1 MMASSRKLN
10 ILGIESSCDETSVAI
25 LNDEEVKVNLISSQ
39 HFHKTYG
46 GVVPELSSRAHLQI
60 VKPLV
65 DSALQSANLNVNDID
80 LISATAGPGLI
91 GALLVGLTFAKGLS
105 YSLNKPF
112 VAVNHIEGHIFSGF
126 LPARRTNSLAG
137 GMDKKPE
144 FPMLVLVVSGGH
156 TLLLYVESFTKI
168 FLLGTTVDDAA
179 GEAFDKVSKLLG
191 FGYPGGPQ
199 IEASAF
205 KGDEKTIKFPIA
217 ELKEKYNFSFS
228 GLKTAVLRYVQ
239 KNFSDGNIPETDLN
253 NISASFQKALVDAL
267 VQKVNFALQNHKVKS
282 LSLVGGVA
290 ANKKLG
296 NELNDLAEQFK
307 IPCIIPSM
315 SYCGDNAA
323 MIALRGYQL
332 YKSGVRDNLRAK
344 PYPSIP
350 EDHFLRLS

>member
-1 MMASSRKLN
+1 MAASRKLN

-25 LNDEEVKVNLISSQ
+25 LSDEEVKVNLISSQ

-65 DSALQSANLNVNDID
+65 DSALESANLKINEID
-80 LISATAGPGLI
+80 LIAATAGPGLI

-112 VAVNHIEGHIFSGF
+112 VSVNHIEGHIFSGF
-126 LPARRTNSLAG
+126 LMER
-137 GMDKKPE
+137 KPE
-144 FPMLVLVVSGGH
+144 FPMLALVVSGGH

-199 IEASAF
+199 IEVSAS
-205 KGDEKTIKFPIA
+205 KGDEKKIKFPVA
-217 ELKEKYNFSFS
+217 ELKDQYNFSFS
-228 GLKTAVLRYVQ
+228 GLKTSVLRFVQ
-239 KNFSDGNIPETDLN
+239 KNYSDRNIPEMELN

-267 VQKVNFALQNHKVKS
+267 VQKVNIALHNFKVKS
-282 LSLVGGVA
+282 VSLVGGVA
-290 ANKKLG
+290 ANKKLR
-296 NELNDLAEQFK
+296 NEINKLADKNK
-307 IPCIIPSM
+307 IPFIVPAL

-323 MIALRGYQL
+323 MIALRGIQL
-332 YKSGVRDNLRAK
+332 FNSGVRDNLRAK
-344 PYPSIP
+344 PYPAIP
-350 EDHFLRLS
+350 ENHFHKLS

>member
-1 MMASSRKLN
+1 MASSRKLN

-25 LNDEEVKVNLISSQ
+25 LSDEEVKVNLISSQ
-39 HFHKTYG
+39 HFHKAFG

-60 VKPLV
+60 IKPLV
-65 DSALQSANLNVNDID
+65 DSALQSAKLNVNEID
-80 LISATAGPGLI
+80 LIAATAGPGLI

-105 YSLNKPF
+105 YSLNKTF

-126 LPARRTNSLAG
+126 L
-137 GMDKKPE
+137 MDKKPE

-156 TLLLYVESFTKI
+156 TLLLSVESFAKI
-168 FLLGTTVDDAA
+168 FILGSTVDDAA

-199 IEASAF
+199 IEASAM
-205 KGDEKTIKFPIA
+205 KGDENTIKFPVA
-217 ELKEKYNFSFS
+217 ELKDEYNFSFS
-228 GLKTAVLRYVQ
+228 GLKTSVLRFVQ
-239 KNFSDGNIPETDLN
+239 KNYDDENIPKSELN

-267 VQKVNFALQNHKVKS
+267 VQKVNLALNNYKVKS

-290 ANKKLG
+290 ANQKLG
-296 NELNDLAEQFK
+296 NEFKNLANRNK

-323 MIALRGYQL
+323 MIALRGFQL
-332 YKSGVRDNLRAK
+332 NKNGVIDNLRVK
-344 PYPSIP
+344 PYPAIP
-350 EDHFLRLS
+350 ENHFLKLS

>member
-1 MMASSRKLN
+1 MTSSRKLN

-25 LNDEEVKVNLISSQ
+25 LSDEEVKVNLISSQ

-46 GVVPELSSRAHLQI
+46 GVVPELSSRAHLQM

-65 DSALQSANLNVNDID
+65 DSALQSANLNVNEID
-80 LISATAGPGLI
+80 LIAATAGPGLI
-91 GALLVGLTFAKGLS
+91 GALLVGLTFAKGLA

-126 LPARRTNSLAG
+126 L
-137 GMDKKPE
+137 MDKKPD

-156 TLLLYVESFTKI
+156 TLLLYVESFTNI
-168 FLLGTTVDDAA
+168 YLLGTTVDDAA

-199 IEASAF
+199 IEASALN
-205 KGDEKTIKFPIA
+205 GDDKKIKFPVA
-217 ELKEKYNFSFS
+217 ELKDEYNFSFS

-239 KNFSDGNIPETDLN
+239 KNFADGNIPESNLN
-253 NISASFQKALVDAL
+253 DISASFQKALVDAL
-267 VQKVNFALQNHKVKS
+267 VQKVNLALHNHTVKS

-290 ANKKLG
+290 ANQKLR
-296 NELNDLAEQFK
+296 NDFNNIADRFK
-307 IPCIIPSM
+307 ISCIVPSL

-332 YKSGVRDNLRAK
+332 YKSGVRDSLRAK

-350 EDHFLRLS
+350 ENHFLRLS

>member
-1 MMASSRKLN
+1 MAESRKLN

-25 LNDEEVKVNLISSQ
+25 LTDDEVKINFISSQ
-39 HFHKTYG
+39 HFHRTYG

-65 DSALQSANLNVNDID
+65 ESALKSANINLSEID
-80 LISATAGPGLI
+80 LITATAGPGLI
-91 GALLVGLTFAKGLS
+91 GALLVGLTFAKGLC

-112 VAVNHIEGHIFSGF
+112 IAVNHIEGHIFSGF
-126 LPARRTNSLAG
+126 LMESE
-137 GMDKKPE
+137 PE

-156 TLLLYVESFTKI
+156 TLLLYIENELKI

-199 IEASAF
+199 IEINAA
-205 KGDEKTIKFPIA
+205 KGDQNSIKFPVA
-217 ELKEKYNFSFS
+217 DLKDQYNFSFS

-239 KNFSDGNIPETDLN
+239 KNYSNGNIPNFDLQ

-267 VQKVNFALQNHKVKS
+267 IQKTYLALNNFKVKS

-290 ANKKLG
+290 ANKNLRDEF
-296 NELNDLAEQFK
+296 NNLADKYK
-307 IPCIIPSM
+307 IPCVIPSL
-315 SYCGDNAA
+315 SFCGDNAA

-332 YKSGVRDNLRAK
+332 YQTGIRDNLRVK
-344 PYPSIP
+344 PYASIP
-350 EDHFLRLS
+350 ENHFLRMKTG